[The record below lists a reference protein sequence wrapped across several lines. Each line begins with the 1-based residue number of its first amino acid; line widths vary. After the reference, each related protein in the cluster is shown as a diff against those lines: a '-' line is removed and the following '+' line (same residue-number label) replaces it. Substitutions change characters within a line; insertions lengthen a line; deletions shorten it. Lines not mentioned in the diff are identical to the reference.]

1 MRNTSQCPRAPAML
15 GRCSWQFLWGG
26 YRKVL
31 KHVSYTEMCLGLQ
44 GLATFCHSTKF
55 HTYPL
60 QEVDWF
66 GLKESLG
73 TSTVN
78 GCFLVPSSTTLNY
91 VLNCS
96 KILAIWKIVTLEYS
110 FSQSPANDKALF
122 HDGIE
127 RSQKNKCQKSAENE
141 LENSRCI
148 SHEERLYGLEVLER
162 QERYFR
168 WYSIGLSYFPFDER
182 YITSPRKLYFKG
194 NGTSLSLPYKSQL
207 GTKQKMRNHYL
218 LRENDETSISQGN
231 AHISKEEKSLMCSH
245 IDRHSK
251 EKLKADG
258 VRE

>member
-1 MRNTSQCPRAPAML
+1 M
-15 GRCSWQFLWGG
+15 
-26 YRKVL
+26 
-31 KHVSYTEMCLGLQ
+31 
-44 GLATFCHSTKF
+44 
-55 HTYPL
+55 
-60 QEVDWF
+60 
-66 GLKESLG
+66 KESLG

-148 SHEERLYGLEVLER
+148 SHEERLYRLEVLER

-168 WYSIGLSYFPFDER
+168 
-182 YITSPRKLYFKG
+182 
-194 NGTSLSLPYKSQL
+194 
-207 GTKQKMRNHYL
+207 
-218 LRENDETSISQGN
+218 
-231 AHISKEEKSLMCSH
+231 
-245 IDRHSK
+245 
-251 EKLKADG
+251 
-258 VRE
+258 